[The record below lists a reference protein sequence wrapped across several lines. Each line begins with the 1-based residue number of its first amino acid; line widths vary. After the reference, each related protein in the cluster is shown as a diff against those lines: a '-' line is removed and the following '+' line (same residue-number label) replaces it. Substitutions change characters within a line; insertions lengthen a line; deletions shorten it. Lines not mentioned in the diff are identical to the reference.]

1 MCGKRGSVAAV
12 VWEIDDTICDRGPR
26 GRNQEV
32 RKERERR
39 RREERENKGIRE
51 AKTREATVSRG
62 ENKRSDRYDPAIQ
75 TKEKKRK
82 PNQQTLG
89 QNLYCKRKEKER
101 EKEMKGQRGG
111 G

>member
-32 RKERERR
+32 RMERERR

-75 TKEKKRK
+75 TKKKKQTNKHLDKTYIAKEKRK
-82 PNQQTLG
+82 
-89 QNLYCKRKEKER
+89 REKER
-101 EKEMKGQRGG
+101 
-111 G
+111 